1 MGGCSTGRST
11 QKYSSGGGGG
21 ADLSSILAAH
31 GDMIYADSNIEA
43 ANVSIGTVGHVLT
56 VQPDG
61 NVDWQAVQGATGTV
75 GNLQQVTA
83 SNPQTNITVELSNL
97 TTSLIASGNV
107 LVSGVGSNVS
117 ASKFIGSGLELTGV
131 ALETDLTNNV
141 IRISNLETATI
152 ISNSSTITTGF
163 TQGDII
169 YASADNVLN
178 KLALGTTGQ
187 VLKSDGTDVVWGTG
201 GSSLWSNSASGSG
214 KIHYS
219 SGNVGIG
226 VADPQYLLDL
236 PSTGTVNAGF
246 FIGDGGGL
254 SNLTSGS
261 QWTGTNTVHFTGNVG
276 IGTSDVSKTLSVGSN
291 VSIDDTGADKLS
303 VAGSVHIARNL
314 KVIDEIDVYMLRANF
329 VDIKNINVVAER
341 PRKS

>member
-1 MGGCSTGRST
+1 M
-11 QKYSSGGGGG
+11 
-21 ADLSSILAAH
+21 
-31 GDMIYADSNIEA
+31 
-43 ANVSIGTVGHVLT
+43 
-56 VQPDG
+56 
-61 NVDWQAVQGATGTV
+61 
-75 GNLQQVTA
+75 
-83 SNPQTNITVELSNL
+83 
-97 TTSLIASGNV
+97 
-107 LVSGVGSNVS
+107 
-117 ASKFIGSGLELTGV
+117 
-131 ALETDLTNNV
+131 
-141 IRISNLETATI
+141 
-152 ISNSSTITTGF
+152 
-163 TQGDII
+163 
-169 YASADNVLN
+169 
-178 KLALGTTGQ
+178 
-187 VLKSDGTDVVWGTG
+187 
-201 GSSLWSNSASGSG
+201 
-214 KIHYS
+214 
-219 SGNVGIG
+219 GIG